1 MLGLSIGFTSY
12 QCHGHARPRFGRPVV
27 MSTPD
32 GPFFSLSAS
41 EKELQAQ
48 MQALQVQMEEV
59 QSQRELNNLRFSVV
73 ELKAAAPALEQLT
86 TPPPSEAAT
95 QAVQSAVE
103 PMAVA
108 TDAVTA
114 IVNAEGSP
122 YMIDFER
129 GATAPASG
137 VRSSFQMDLDYVNTL
152 IEEARQKG
160 TAEVVSPEALAQS
173 VPSTLRPLPPAPEAL
188 AQAAQESVAAP
199 GVAAKGAGDAVAQAF
214 SLPAELPSVPSLP
227 SLPHPTLPALPSGP
241 VHAAER
247 LGSGLQ
253 HAASDLGS
261 AAAEFAAS
269 ALPKIQAVATAAAH
283 GAGDAAAAAQAFVG
297 PAVQEAAHVLLAGVA
312 PAMLGAVDGLGAERA
327 LGRPLGTGEI
337 AAAGLVAGSLLVTAK
352 LSRSVG
358 ADAGAAR
365 KGADSGSRGAEKGSG
380 SIGIRGTT
388 APEAK
393 SAGERLWASSPSG
406 RVGLHVK
413 PKGPSPRL
421 FAAGVAR
428 KDGPPLPSPQE
439 RRHSC
444 ASCRAPAELALQ
456 MRRLPAFFFRQRCG
470 KRPRTR

>member
-59 QSQRELNNLRFSVV
+59 QSQRELNNLRFSMV

-173 VPSTLRPLPPAPEAL
+173 VPSTLRPLPPA
-188 AQAAQESVAAP
+188 
-199 GVAAKGAGDAVAQAF
+199 
-214 SLPAELPSVPSLP
+214 
-227 SLPHPTLPALPSGP
+227 
-241 VHAAER
+241 R
-247 LGSGLQ
+247 
-253 HAASDLGS
+253 
-261 AAAEFAAS
+261 
-269 ALPKIQAVATAAAH
+269 
-283 GAGDAAAAAQAFVG
+283 
-297 PAVQEAAHVLLAGVA
+297 
-312 PAMLGAVDGLGAERA
+312 
-327 LGRPLGTGEI
+327 
-337 AAAGLVAGSLLVTAK
+337 
-352 LSRSVG
+352 
-358 ADAGAAR
+358 ADACEMCV
-365 KGADSGSRGAEKGSG
+365 DS
-380 SIGIRGTT
+380 
-388 APEAK
+388 
-393 SAGERLWASSPSG
+393 
-406 RVGLHVK
+406 
-413 PKGPSPRL
+413 
-421 FAAGVAR
+421 
-428 KDGPPLPSPQE
+428 
-439 RRHSC
+439 RRDT
-444 ASCRAPAELALQ
+444 E
-456 MRRLPAFFFRQRCG
+456 
-470 KRPRTR
+470 TY